1 MGTLT
6 ITKTYASGTA
16 LMESDIDNFRTGLLT
31 LFNTD
36 KLAAG
41 NFSTSS
47 AFTSSQF
54 TGAALTAADATYLNF
69 GDTDDG
75 LLGLD
80 VDKKWV
86 FNTLNTTYEL
96 RFYAGSTNYMELY
109 TDKVYVPGDI
119 AIDSNGGGGGS
130 VLKAVSSYYKPVLVY
145 DSATSIALENN
156 NATTDSTTIYFPN
169 FVATIT
175 ESTPAKYRYASIS
188 TTANGFGVADSG
200 TAKGGMRTGTVATNT
215 WYYVYAAKVRSGT
228 DYSATA
234 HKFVMVFDTTA
245 PTAANGAT
253 IDGYYGAGNW
263 VYLGLIR
270 YGFGES
276 GSTSSIPKF
285 VYSRKGWCTFY
296 EKAST
301 GYCGLHLAY
310 SSTDADNSS
319 SAFYTIAA
327 GTSGSVIPTTIGHI
341 RLGLFR
347 ERVSDW
353 KVRETS
359 TSTSDIVWS
368 GGWQTDDGTLPHG
381 FLVEIANVAGYSV
394 YQTRKSSNAGTARAV
409 VLAGFTDG
417 YMINKGL
424 GHGI

>member
-16 LMESDIDNFRTGLLT
+16 LMESDIDNYRTGLLT
-31 LFNTD
+31 LVNTD
-36 KLAAG
+36 KLAIA
-41 NFSTSS
+41 NFSATL
-47 AFTSSQF
+47 AILSSQF

-86 FNTLNTTYEL
+86 FNTSTSTYEL
-96 RFYAGSTNYMELY
+96 RFYVGTTNYMELY
-109 TDKVYVPGDI
+109 TDKVYVPGDV
-119 AIDSNGGGGGS
+119 AFDYNGGGSGS
-130 VLKAVSSYYKPVLVY
+130 VLKSLSSYLKPVLVY
-145 DSATSIALENN
+145 NSTTSVSIENN
-156 NATTDSTTIYFPN
+156 NATTDSTTIYFPT
-169 FVATIT
+169 FVATVT
-175 ESTPAKYRYASIS
+175 ETSPAKYRYASIS

-200 TAKGGMRTGTVATNT
+200 ASRGGMRTGGVATNT

-234 HKFVMVFDTTA
+234 HKFIMVFDTTA
-245 PTAANGAT
+245 PTPANGAT

-270 YGFGES
+270 YGFGAS
-276 GSTSSIPKF
+276 GSDSSIPKF

-310 SSTDADNSS
+310 SSTDADNTS

-327 GTSGSVIPTTIGHI
+327 GTSGSVIPATIGHV

-353 KVRETS
+353 KIRETS
-359 TSTSDIVWS
+359 TSSSDVVWA

-381 FLVEIANVAGYSV
+381 FLVEIANVVGYSV
-394 YQTRKSSNAGTARAV
+394 YQGRKSSNAGTARAV
-409 VLAGFTDG
+409 VIAGFTDNL
-417 YMINKGL
+417 MIRGG